1 MIDLDTL
8 ATALERRTTLA
19 WCIEHVPADGDVDA
33 VIARAWRGRVR
44 RKTTDDYEAMS
55 TLLVSAGRL
64 AEVRAAEG
72 KAPLWAPERV
82 WTVPAIRCPQTRSAP
97 STHVRGTEPERIHTP
112 MTDSAK
118 KTWLVLE
125 RAMLELDTFDEPTAD
140 RLRDLMDPIWYAM
153 TDQERAEL
161 NSRDAA

>member
-64 AEVRAAEG
+64 TEVRAAEG
-72 KAPLWAPERV
+72 KAPLWATERV
-82 WTVPAIRCPQTRSAP
+82 WTAYLRSVARKLAALRP
-97 STHVRGTEPERIHTP
+97 P
-112 MTDSAK
+112 
-118 KTWLVLE
+118 
-125 RAMLELDTFDEPTAD
+125 TF
-140 RLRDLMDPIWYAM
+140 
-153 TDQERAEL
+153 AEL
-161 NSRDAA
+161 RGAR